1 MLRIVATVAILI
13 LVFAYMRTRGANEMN
28 RLEAGMGTIG
38 SLEGDRQV
46 LVQLRRAGA
55 DLTKPTEVNFYPYSD

>member
-1 MLRIVATVAILI
+1 
-13 LVFAYMRTRGANEMN
+13 MN

-55 DLTKPTEVNFYPYSD
+55 DLTKFTEVNFYLYSD